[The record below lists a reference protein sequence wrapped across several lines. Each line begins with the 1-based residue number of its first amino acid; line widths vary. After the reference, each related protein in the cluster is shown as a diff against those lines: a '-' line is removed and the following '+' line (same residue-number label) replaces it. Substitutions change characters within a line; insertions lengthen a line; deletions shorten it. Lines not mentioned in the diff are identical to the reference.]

1 MAELDPKNG
10 LLIIVERD
18 NIPYFLVRNKILP
31 ETTEEPKQ
39 FLSQLNLIGTISKY
53 LGSTEYNAIVGS
65 GVRLHYNLTLYLAFC
80 QYKEVDKYTWIRLDE
95 LFCLFKKQEELL
107 KLVIKGYIY
116 YCNFAHRA

>member
-10 LLIIVERD
+10 LLIIGEKD

-39 FLSQLNLIGTISKY
+39 FLSQLNLIGAISKY
-53 LGSTEYNAIVGS
+53 LGSTEYNAIVSS
-65 GVRLHYNLTLYLAFC
+65 GIRLHYDLKLYLAFC
-80 QYKEVDKYTWIRLDE
+80 QYKKIDKYAWIRLDE

-107 KLVIKGYIY
+107 KFVIKGYIY